1 MLRRK
6 VVPFPM
12 AFTGFNAAGIDLLQL
27 NRLQNSKEF
36 YEAHKDEIKRLAIQP
51 FYELIEEMTPTMLA
65 IDSQFVVTPS
75 RMVSRVR
82 RDTRYTKDKTLYRA
96 NLWLFF
102 RSPRRERESVPCYY
116 FEVHPEYWAFGCWGA
131 WGRARWKRCAMI
143 LHEDKLFQD
152 VYRARSAPARR
163 CGWIGS
169 CISVEIS
176 GCSPPTRLGLTARRS
191 VQTSALTM
199 IFSPVLDRSFV
210 GPMVDTISSSRRFTG
225 SCSPPREAGAGRRE
239 ALVNE
244 VCCADF
250 ETGTPPAQRLRAW
263 RGIFEIAA

>member
-6 VVPFPM
+6 VVPHPM

-51 FYELIEEMTPTMLA
+51 FYELIEEMTPAMLA

-102 RSPRRERESVPCYY
+102 RRQRRERESVPCYY
-116 FEVHPEYWAFGCWGA
+116 FEVHPEYWAYGCWGA
-131 WGRARWKRCAMI
+131 WGRGEMEAMREMI
-143 LHEDKLFQD
+143 LHEDKLFLD
-152 VYRARSAPARR
+152 AYRAVGECPQMWLAGELYKRPKFPDAKPEYQAWLDRKK
-163 CGWIGS
+163 IGADF
-169 CISVEIS
+169 
-176 GCSPPTRLGLTARRS
+176 RAYDD
-191 VQTSALTM
+191 
-199 IFSPVLDRSFV
+199 FSPILDGSFV
-210 GPMVDTISSSRRFTG
+210 QPMLENMQRLAPFYRFLLAAKE
-225 SCSPPREAGAGRRE
+225 RAEAGRRE
-239 ALVNE
+239 AL
-244 VCCADF
+244 
-250 ETGTPPAQRLRAW
+250 Q
-263 RGIFEIAA
+263 

>member
-1 MLRRK
+1 
-6 VVPFPM
+6 M

-102 RSPRRERESVPCYY
+102 RRQRRERESVPCYY
-116 FEVHPEYWAFGCWGA
+116 FEVHPEYWAYGCWGA
-131 WGRARWKRCAMI
+131 WGRGEMEAMREMI
-143 LHEDKLFQD
+143 LHEDKLFLD
-152 VYRARSAPARR
+152 AYRAVGECPQMWLAGELYKRN
-163 CGWIGS
+163 
-169 CISVEIS
+169 
-176 GCSPPTRLGLTARRS
+176 TRLGLTARRS
-191 VQTSALTM
+191 VWTSALTM
-199 IFSPVLDRSFV
+199 IFRPFWTVRSSSPCWRTCS
-210 GPMVDTISSSRRFTG
+210 GSRRFTG
-225 SCSPPREAGAGRRE
+225 SCSPLRSAPRQGGGRRC
-239 ALVNE
+239 NE
-244 VCCADF
+244 VCGA
-250 ETGTPPAQRLRAW
+250 GL
-263 RGIFEIAA
+263 